1 MWETIELREIRV
13 FLTLAD
19 ELHFGHTAERLG
31 LTQSRVSQIIRG
43 LETKIGDQL
52 VQRTSRRVALTAAGE
67 QFRATV
73 GPPCNQLLEQLAR
86 SSHAT
91 RLEGELRL
99 GVSYAA
105 AVSPG
110 MLEVMESFEAQHPS
124 CRVEIV
130 ELPFRE
136 RHAPLQRG
144 TVDLMITR
152 LPLDRADLV
161 IGPIVIREPRVLA
174 VARDHPL
181 AAHTSVSLEDIGEYT
196 VAAINEI
203 APRELA
209 DAYVPPKTPSG
220 RPIKRTRAP
229 VRDFSELV
237 VLIAR
242 GRIVQPTVASAAS
255 RFSHPNVVCI
265 PISDMPNAETALA
278 WRRRANDPRLLA
290 FIKLAREHLRA
301 PTRQQNTAGG

>member
-1 MWETIELREIRV
+1 MIELREIRV
-13 FLTLAD
+13 FLTLAE
-19 ELHFGHTAERLG
+19 ELHFGRTAEQLG
-31 LTQSRVSQIIRG
+31 LTQSRVSQTIRA

-67 QFRATV
+67 QFRAWI
-73 GPPCNQLLEQLAR
+73 GPPYNQLLEQLAR
-86 SSHAT
+86 SSRVT
-91 RLEGELRL
+91 RLEGVLRL

-105 AVSPG
+105 AVSPD
-110 MLEVMESFEAQHPS
+110 MLKVIETFEAQHPS

-144 TVDLMITR
+144 DVDLMITR
-152 LPLDRADLV
+152 LPIDQPDLAT
-161 IGPIVIREPRVLA
+161 GPIVTREPRLLA

-181 AAHTSVSLEDIGEYT
+181 AAHSSVSLEDIGEYR
-196 VAAINEI
+196 VAAIDEI
-203 APRELA
+203 APKELA

-220 RPIKRTRAP
+220 RPIKRVRAP

-265 PISDMPNAETALA
+265 PISDMPQAETALA
-278 WRRRANDPRLLA
+278 WQRRANDPRLLA
-290 FIKLAREHLRA
+290 LIKLVRED
-301 PTRQQNTAGG
+301 